1 MRKSAVV
8 GVDVRAVG
16 QGVGVLSNRAQ
27 VTLTYDRAQDGAPAT
42 VIIKMPAVVKARRRL
57 ILLN

>member
-8 GVDVRAVG
+8 GVDVRVVG
-16 QGVGVLSNRAQ
+16 QCLGFLSNRAQ
-27 VTLTYDRAQDGAPAT
+27 VTLTYDRGEPAT

>member
-1 MRKSAVV
+1 M

-57 ILLN
+57 IVLN